1 MPKNQIS
8 KKDPGLIKILI
19 TLKKIV
25 SSFKK
30 DGEKT
35 KINPEI
41 LLELTAQNA
50 LYTYKNNPAHFNS
63 YPDEDY
69 YPNDAKILLEYFC
82 FCIENQKEVPEE
94 LLGYFK
100 DCFKK
105 ILNGSQSI
113 ERCLNLVGR
122 KVRNKFLAPDYLSE
136 LTSNILD
143 KGISLTKAC
152 KEAQLSGVTKS
163 DKTIMQDF
171 NSYKNLLLFDWMVGK
186 EISLN
191 RKFYTTDLTTQQHK
205 AIKKY
210 FKITL
215 PT

>member
-8 KKDPGLIKILI
+8 KNDPGLIKILI

-82 FCIENQKEVPEE
+82 FCIENQKEVP
-94 LLGYFK
+94 
-100 DCFKK
+100 
-105 ILNGSQSI
+105 
-113 ERCLNLVGR
+113 
-122 KVRNKFLAPDYLSE
+122 
-136 LTSNILD
+136 
-143 KGISLTKAC
+143 
-152 KEAQLSGVTKS
+152 
-163 DKTIMQDF
+163 
-171 NSYKNLLLFDWMVGK
+171 
-186 EISLN
+186 
-191 RKFYTTDLTTQQHK
+191 
-205 AIKKY
+205 
-210 FKITL
+210 
-215 PT
+215 